1 MSIDVPS
8 TTTPTAP
15 RSYFS
20 EAFWKLFTDPA
31 VLVALL
37 TILIVAV
44 LLPIAASYA
53 FAIWQLWKKERSEVR
68 AEETPLEDDADEEVE
83 AEQETA
89 PDEPDGGGEGGR
101 ARILMSDD
109 QLGAFNTD
117 MIKALRH
124 LTKDHEAEKKEGFKN
139 LKVGIWQRQD

>member
-1 MSIDVPS
+1 MSSDVPS

-53 FAIWQLWKKERSEVR
+53 FAIWQLWKKERSGEWG
-68 AEETPLEDDADEEVE
+68 ETPLEDDGDEEVE

-89 PDEPDGGGEGGR
+89 PDEPDGGEGGK

-124 LTKDHEAEKKEGFKN
+124 LTKDHEAEKKEGFQN
-139 LKVGIWQRQD
+139 LKVGIWQSQA

>member
-1 MSIDVPS
+1 MNDGPV
-8 TTTPTAP
+8 TAP

-37 TILIVAV
+37 TILIVAI

-53 FAIWQLWKKERSEVR
+53 FAIWRLWRKERSEG
-68 AEETPLEDDADEEVE
+68 EKTTLEADVDEEVE
-83 AEQETA
+83 QEVA
-89 PDEPDGGGEGGR
+89 PDEPDAHREK
-101 ARILMSDD
+101 ARILVNEG

-124 LTKDHEAEKKEGFKN
+124 LTKDHVVEKKEGFQK
-139 LKVGIWQRQD
+139 LKVVGVIGVKWWEV